1 MAGETLFRRL
11 DPPSFASH
19 FNSIV
24 MPRILLLLLAIAAL
38 VALASAGP
46 AGHASVLRRSP
57 SFDSSVR
64 HHHPRSL
71 LFDGGASSDD
81 DNNYRRSASASCSEC
96 TKAFCLS
103 QGIGFCKD
111 AKDENVVT
119 MCFQRDSNK
128 DKIIVWGFILG
139 TVGLLGW
146 TAFKRVVEWRDGRG
160 ISRQDINYTPMV
172 HGQ

>member
-1 MAGETLFRRL
+1 
-11 DPPSFASH
+11 
-19 FNSIV
+19 

-38 VALASAGP
+38 VALASAAAPTFCKCTCFKNSTIVPLGP

-160 ISRQDINYTPMV
+160 MSRQDINYTPMV